1 METNAVAELEL
12 KIRVIALKDAQI
24 IALTEAVKFRKAGDY
39 SSGNVAKDIADKI
52 EYEIQHG

>member
-24 IALTEAVKFRKAGDY
+24 IALTEAVKFR
-39 SSGNVAKDIADKI
+39 
-52 EYEIQHG
+52 